1 MFLFYSLFSAQ
12 STVTSVSNHAATL
25 RHGAM
30 SLQIN
35 TAPVTLGNG
44 GMVLALQ
51 HSDSDLISGCNAAT
65 ALRHRH

>member
-1 MFLFYSLFSAQ
+1 M
-12 STVTSVSNHAATL
+12 VTSVSNHSATL

-44 GMVLALQ
+44 GTVLALQ
-51 HSDSDLISGCNAAT
+51 HSDSDQISGCKAAM

>member
-1 MFLFYSLFSAQ
+1 MFLFFFFKKTSLFCAQ
-12 STVTSVSNHAATL
+12 AMVTSVSNLSVTL

-44 GMVLALQ
+44 GPVLAL
-51 HSDSDLISGCNAAT
+51 
-65 ALRHRH
+65 